1 MPGLNPAQLEDIV
14 SKLPDEQL
22 AQSLRDPNSQI
33 PAFMALSEIKR
44 RQTMRNAAQAQQA
57 TGPTVRE
64 GVAGFAGGGWLGNM
78 FDFEKFNLKKIG
90 NSIKEN
96 PERAFL
102 GGLDPVGRKLWGT
115 ILNKDYDHA
124 LNAYGGPSDETYAQA
139 EAQGIN
145 TGPSEAS
152 HRVAQAIATI
162 YAGGALGSLAGKAAN
177 AGQAAMAGTT
187 AAEGAAGAAEAG
199 QAAQA
204 ASAADAAS
212 TASTTS
218 GFGGAGTDASVGGI
232 GNMETATSAADAA
245 GSTGATTSSG
255 FGGSG
260 TDQGVSGFGKSA
272 STSPFKA
279 KGATQLGTM
288 GAQYGGSGSGDRTV
302 KRQRKKYSAN
312 PGEEYTEYEYDP
324 DNQDYL
330 EDTSEGQFYR
340 PVTRRFADGGLVEDE
355 QELLRAYL
363 AGKGKLPKRSGL
375 SALEATMTPM
385 GDAVGYG
392 TTGGLLG
399 LSNPMYEGEDE
410 WVDRAKA
417 KSPQAKQAQ
426 AGNDPMP
433 VLTPQAPMPA
443 GGASARMSGPAF
455 QAIPLPNVLTKEQ
468 ALGMLPAAP
477 KRQFTDVDAS
487 ATRAD
492 ELKARYGQNFSKA
505 EEAQEKRRQR
515 LEARRGDDKNMA
527 LLKAGLGIMGGTSS
541 NAFENIAKGAMGG
554 VDYYAQAQE
563 AQRREEDAV
572 AKGDMDLAAAMHQDK
587 LQLLQLAMGESGKR
601 DEAANADSNVE
612 YQRGLSALGMVRES
626 EKDRTSVQRDN
637 AKFKNEMSLA
647 QWRAA
652 NTAAGGGR
660 DELKVDNAMAQK
672 VFGQLVARD
681 EQRIAELSAKEPKG
695 QLTLNEKRELAA
707 LRSPNRMREITQQ
720 AYDAVG
726 SPGGAYYKRSGRE
739 YDGGIGGMG
748 GVIDATTKR

>member
-1 MPGLNPAQLEDIV
+1 MAGLNPAQLEDIV

-152 HRVAQAIATI
+152 HRVAQAIASI

-218 GFGGAGTDASVGGI
+218 SGFGGAGTDASVGGL
-232 GNMETATSAADAA
+232 GGMESATPAAEAT
-245 GSTGATTSSG
+245 GSTASTSSG
-255 FGGSG
+255 FGGTG
-260 TDQGVSGFGKSA
+260 TDQGVGGFGK
-272 STSPFKA
+272 TSVSPLKA
-279 KGATQLGTM
+279 KGASQLGMM
-288 GAQYGGSGSGDRTV
+288 GANYGGSGSGDRRP
-302 KRQRKKYSAN
+302 KKERKKYSTN

-324 DNQDYL
+324 DGQDYL

-340 PVTRRFADGGLVEDE
+340 PVTRRFAEGGLVDEDE
-355 QELLRAYL
+355 EELLRAYL
-363 AGKGKLPKRSGL
+363 SGRGKLPKRSAGGL
-375 SALEATMTPM
+375 AGLGAPM
-385 GDAVGYG
+385 GDNIGYG

-399 LSNPMYEGEDE
+399 LSTPMYEGEDE
-410 WVDRAKA
+410 WVDKVKVKNPQAAAAKA
-417 KSPQAKQAQ
+417 AA
-426 AGNDPMP
+426 NDPMP
-433 VLTPQAPMPA
+433 VLTPQPPAQA
-443 GGASARMSGPAF
+443 GGASVRVSGPAF

-626 EKDRTSVQRDN
+626 EKDRAAVQRDN
-637 AKFKNEMSLA
+637 AKLKNEMSLA

-681 EQRIAELSAKEPKG
+681 EQRIAELGAKEPKG

-726 SPGGAYYKRSGRE
+726 SPGGAYFKRSGRE

-748 GVIDATTKR
+748 VIDATTKR